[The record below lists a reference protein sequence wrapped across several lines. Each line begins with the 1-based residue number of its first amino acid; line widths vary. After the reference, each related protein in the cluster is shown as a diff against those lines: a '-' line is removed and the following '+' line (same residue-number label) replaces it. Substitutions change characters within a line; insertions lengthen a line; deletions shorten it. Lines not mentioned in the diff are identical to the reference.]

1 VPTVS
6 DARSVTGGS
15 RTAFEVR
22 GIDHVDITAP
32 KDLEADVLAWYESV
46 LGLERVAKP
55 NDTPAKGGWF
65 LIGELQ
71 LHVTRAEHNPH
82 PRAHFGIEVDDYE
95 AVVQR
100 LREVGCH
107 IEQAH
112 PIVGLHRFYTR
123 DPAGNRIEI
132 LSYDEESPD

>member
-1 VPTVS
+1 MGW
-6 DARSVTGGS
+6 AVTGPS
-15 RTAFEVR
+15 VAFKVR

-32 KDLEADVLAWYESV
+32 EELEAEVLAWYESV

-55 NDTPAKGGWF
+55 EDKSPRGGWF
-65 LIGELQ
+65 LVGDLQ

-82 PRAHFGIEVDDYE
+82 PRAHFGIEVDDHE

-100 LREVGCH
+100 LRETGCH
-107 IEQAH
+107 IEQAR
-112 PIVGLHRFYTR
+112 PVEGRHRFYTR

>member
-6 DARSVTGGS
+6 ESRSVTGGS

-55 NDTPAKGGWF
+55 DDTAPKGGWF
-65 LIGELQ
+65 VLGEVE

-95 AVVQR
+95 AVVQV
-100 LREVGCH
+100 LREAGCH
-107 IEQAH
+107 IEQAR
-112 PIVGLHRFYTR
+112 PIKGRHRFYTR

-132 LSYDEESPD
+132 LSYDEESAS